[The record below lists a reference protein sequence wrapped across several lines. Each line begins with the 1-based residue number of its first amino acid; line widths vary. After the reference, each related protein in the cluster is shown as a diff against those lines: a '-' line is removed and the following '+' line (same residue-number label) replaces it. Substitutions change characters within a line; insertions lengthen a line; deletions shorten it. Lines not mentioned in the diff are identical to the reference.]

1 MRGASRIRALALA
14 SVLTVVAMAAGLET
28 GKAQDPGPAAPSG
41 LALKPIGE
49 FEQPTHVTQAP
60 GEPGTVYV
68 AEQPGRVIAV
78 RHGRPLQRP
87 FLDISERVHEGLRE
101 SSSVESGLYSLAFHP
116 RYPSN
121 RRFYVFYTG
130 PGGANFVDAYRRE
143 RGGAV
148 LADRGSR
155 QLVLK
160 ISHPY
165 SDTHNGG
172 QLQFGPDGMLWISSG
187 DGGCCGDPWD
197 QSRSLGTLLGK
208 LLRIDPRARRP
219 GFRAPPG
226 NPLVGR
232 AGPDAIY
239 SWGLR
244 NAWRFSFDR
253 VTGNLAIAD
262 VGDDY
267 DEIDYLSRGAAAG
280 ANFGWSMY
288 EGFRVRDPART
299 GPGPLIAPVQ
309 AYGHRGSRCA
319 ITGGYVVR
327 DPRLPQ
333 LYGRY
338 LYADYCGG
346 RLRSLAPPPLSA
358 SGLPPAGRV
367 KDDRDEG
374 VFLPY
379 PTSFGEGTRGRIYVA
394 SQAGPVY
401 RLRAVGPV
409 PPR

>member
-1 MRGASRIRALALA
+1 MAGLWLAAFGGALEAG
-14 SVLTVVAMAAGLET
+14 AAGAPPQAPGLELRSL
-28 GKAQDPGPAAPSG
+28 GS
-41 LALKPIGE
+41 
-49 FEQPTHVTQAP
+49 FEQPVYVTQAP

-68 AEQPGRVIAV
+68 VEQQGRVLVI
-78 RHGRPLQRP
+78 RHGRRLSEPL
-87 FLDISERVHEGLRE
+87 LDITDRVHSGLRE
-101 SSSVESGLYSLAFHP
+101 SSSLEAGLYSLAFDP
-116 RYPSN
+116 GYAKN
-121 RRFYVFYTG
+121 RRFYVIYTG
-130 PGGANFVDAYRRE
+130 PGGNNFVDAYRRE
-143 RGGAV
+143 PGGAV
-148 LADRGSR
+148 RADPGSR
-155 QLVLK
+155 RLVLK

-208 LLRIDPRARRP
+208 LLRIDPRAAGP

-232 AGPDAIY
+232 AGADAIY

-244 NAWRFSFDR
+244 NPWRFSFDR
-253 VTGNLAIAD
+253 LTGDLLLPD

-267 DEIDYLSRGAAAG
+267 DELNYLSRGAAAG

-288 EGFRVRDPART
+288 EGFRIRDPTRT
-299 GPGPLIAPVQ
+299 GPGPLIGPIQ

-327 DPRLPQ
+327 DPALPQ

-338 LYADYCGG
+338 LYTDYCGG
-346 RLRSLAPPPLSA
+346 RLRSLAPPPLSGT
-358 SGLPPAGRV
+358 GLPPAGRAA
-367 KDDRDEG
+367 DDRDEG
-374 VFLPY
+374 IRLPY
-379 PTSFGEGTRGRIYVA
+379 PTSFGEGNRGQIYVA
-394 SQAGPVY
+394 SHAGPVY
-401 RLRAVGPV
+401 RLQAASP
-409 PPR
+409 